1 VNFEPGKIYYV
12 DVTFGIGIIS
22 TIVKMKM
29 LDDRKGKKDLIA
41 ANISK
46 SNHYPLFPKSKEV
59 EKFPPEDK

>member
-1 VNFEPGKIYYV
+1 
-12 DVTFGIGIIS
+12 
-22 TIVKMKM
+22 M